1 MPSRSRKSK
10 KKTNNTADDATLG
23 VNERILNEVKKIY
36 VGREGEIAIEEI
48 ARFVLFSRRRR
59 KKRLTKQKHTYRNMG
74 EDILHPR
81 NKVTVM
87 IIGNHSSGKSSFIN
101 WYCDE
106 AVCRTG
112 VAIESRGFTICTY
125 GKRPSAPIKGEGTL
139 RYFPHIKGLRNYDG
153 VMDRFQTVTSVS
165 NVRNFPL
172 VDFMDTPG
180 LVGGREKAQK
190 GAYSGVGYS
199 FDVNEVMLFLADH
212 VDLIFV
218 FLDPIGQALCT

>member
-48 ARFVLFSRRRR
+48 ARFVFLSNVDV
-59 KKRLTKQKHTYRNMG
+59 KNDYSYESTHRNMG

>member
-1 MPSRSRKSK
+1 MWAERVRSQSRRSRGPYIETSTLRYVQNRTT
-10 KKTNNTADDATLG
+10 TN
-23 VNERILNEVKKIY
+23 
-36 VGREGEIAIEEI
+36 
-48 ARFVLFSRRRR
+48 
-59 KKRLTKQKHTYRNMG
+59 RNMG

-180 LVGGREKAQK
+180 LVSLETIRRNKTYNSIKQTNTGRWKRESPE
-190 GAYSGVGYS
+190 GCIFWCG
-199 FDVNEVMLFLADH
+199 L
-212 VDLIFV
+212 LI
-218 FLDPIGQALCT
+218 